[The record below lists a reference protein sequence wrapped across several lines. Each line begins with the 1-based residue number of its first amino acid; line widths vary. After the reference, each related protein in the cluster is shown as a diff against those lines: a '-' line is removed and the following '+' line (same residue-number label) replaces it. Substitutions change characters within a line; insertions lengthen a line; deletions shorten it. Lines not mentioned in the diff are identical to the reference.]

1 MVRTTRQLK
10 GVEVEQAKTRLL
22 MTNNPVEIECKTK
35 TTRVKTESPNWVVV
49 LNNELQ
55 VKGNVFEVV
64 K

>member
-22 MTNNPVEIECKTK
+22 MTNNPVEIESKTK